1 MRLRPRLSAVLL
13 TVNLAVIALP
23 FGSIFFFRI
32 YENQLIQETERELI
46 SQAALIGAMY
56 RQALVGVGDTSAA
69 QTRASRGLD
78 QRRRETAS
86 AGAYPPQKSAGHK
99 SAPIWSVVDPQLDL
113 ATVDTLPSRP
123 DGRPPTTLRSTS
135 PRRMPRRP

>member
-46 SQAALIGAMY
+46 SQAALIGAIY
-56 RQALVGVGDTSAA
+56 RQFLVGSEGTALAA
-69 QTRASRGLD
+69 QARAARSAVLLD
-78 QRRRETAS
+78 YLAP
-86 AGAYPPQKSAGHK
+86 AG
-99 SAPIWSVVDPQLDL
+99 DL
-113 ATVDTLPSRP
+113 AAEARSN
-123 DGRPPTTLRSTS
+123 LR
-135 PRRMPRRP
+135 